1 MKDNDQKLLW
11 EAYLTTPSDLERQL
25 LEEDFIDNLAAMS
38 RNATPEQVR
47 ALAKK
52 LAKVGGI
59 VTILAV
65 LGLGAKFGI
74 ESFTSEVEAAK
85 KDPEVISHVTNTF
98 PDLTQ
103 RPYQGEPGDPEREAD
118 FTEPPY
124 EGEPGD
130 PASGSE
136 WSPMQQSSAIPAG
149 NPAPETQTPTV
160 KNLGEPMK
168 PLVAPTGRPGLRTK
182 AGPVL
187 GTRQNTLGNK
197 SSRTR
202 PTGVGEAYI
211 KEGEGGEWD
220 DTPDRLATG
229 QAEALVYFMEMLS
242 TPEDSSIGDM
252 QDAAQDA
259 MTAGIER
266 DLIEGLAR
274 LPKFELDP
282 DEIDIILNP
291 ADHRPM
297 R

>member
-1 MKDNDQKLLW
+1 MMKDNDQKLLW
-11 EAYLTTPSDLERQL
+11 EAYLTTPSGLERQL
-25 LEEDFIDNLAAMS
+25 LEEDFIDRLAAMS

-103 RPYQGEPGDPEREAD
+103 RPY
-118 FTEPPY
+118 

-160 KNLGEPMK
+160 KNLGKPMK
-168 PLVAPTGRPGLRTK
+168 PLVAPTGRGGLTTK
-182 AGPVL
+182 AGRVL
-187 GTRQNTLGNK
+187 GTKQNTLGNK

-259 MTAGIER
+259 MTAGIDK

>member
-1 MKDNDQKLLW
+1 MMKDNDQKLLW

-25 LEEDFIDNLAAMS
+25 LEEGIIDSLAAMS

-47 ALAKK
+47 AVAKK
-52 LAKVGGI
+52 VG
-59 VTILAV
+59 VVAILAV

-74 ESFTSEVEAAK
+74 EAYTSEVEDKA
-85 KDPEVISHVTNTF
+85 KDPQVISDVTNTF

-103 RPYQGEPGDPEREAD
+103 QPYQGEPGDPEREAD
-118 FTEPPY
+118 FTEPPH

-130 PASGSE
+130 PARGSE
-136 WSPMQQSSAIPAG
+136 WSPMQEPSAIPAG

-160 KNLGEPMK
+160 TDLGEPMK

-187 GTRQNTLGNK
+187 GTTQNTLGNR

-211 KEGEGGEWD
+211 KEGDGGEWD